1 VAGHRPAAP
10 NHHGAHYLRDH
21 ALIDQLVRA
30 SRAGPGQLVLDLGA
44 GHGAVTVALAAS
56 GARVIAV
63 ERDPRA
69 VAKLRRR
76 LASRPQVSVVTAD
89 VRELPLPRRDFLVVA
104 SIPFAVTT
112 LLLRRLAG
120 DPAVPLR
127 GAELVTGWGAAR
139 RFTSVVPPTVE
150 LAWWAA
156 RYRMRLVRRVTAQS
170 FSPPPR
176 VAAAHL
182 SVRPRLL
189 ATSPSGQRLLRRLL
203 PVAYRNPQLPA
214 RQIGAEVAAGG
225 HPVSRAA
232 VRDALARSG
241 VDPRAPAAGLTAEQW
256 HDVVLRL
263 ARSADLPA
271 AHRQLPR

>member
-1 VAGHRPAAP
+1 VAGHRPPAP
-10 NHHGAHYLRDH
+10 NPPGAHYLRDQ
-21 ALIDQLVRA
+21 ALITQLVRA

-44 GHGAVTVALAAS
+44 GHGAVTMALAAS

-69 VAKLRRR
+69 VARLRRR
-76 LASRPQVSVVTAD
+76 LGSCPQVSVVAGD
-89 VRELPLPRRDFLVVA
+89 VRGIPLPRRDFLVVA

-139 RFTSVVPPTVE
+139 RFTSAVPPTAE

-182 SVRPRLL
+182 SIRPRPL
-189 ATSPSGQRLLRRLL
+189 AASPSGQRLLRRL

-214 RQIGAEVAAGG
+214 RHIGAGGAAGG
-225 HPVSRAA
+225 RPVSRAA
-232 VRDALARSG
+232 VRAALARSG
-241 VDPRAPAAGLTAEQW
+241 VDPRAPAGGLTAEQW

-263 ARSADLPA
+263 AEAD
-271 AHRQLPR
+271 

>member
-10 NHHGAHYLRDH
+10 NPPGAHYLRDQ
-21 ALIDQLVRA
+21 ALIGQLVRA
-30 SRAGPGQLVLDLGA
+30 SGAGPGQLVLDLGA
-44 GHGAVTVALAAS
+44 GQGAVTTALAAS

-76 LASRPQVSVVTAD
+76 LASRPQVRVVAGD
-89 VRELPLPRRDFLVVA
+89 VRAIPLPRRDFLVVA

-139 RFTSVVPPTVE
+139 RVTSAVPPTAE

-156 RYRMRLVRRVTAQS
+156 RYQMRLVRQVAAQS

-182 SVRPRLL
+182 SIRPRPL
-189 ATSPSGQRLLRRLL
+189 AASPSGQRLLRRLL
-203 PVAYRNPQLPA
+203 PVAYRNPRLPA
-214 RQIGAEVAAGG
+214 RQIGAEGAAGG
-225 HPVSRAA
+225 GRVVSRAA

-241 VDPRAPAAGLTAEQW
+241 VDPRAPAAGLTAGQW
-256 HDVVLRL
+256 HDVVIRL
-263 ARSADLPA
+263 ADVC
-271 AHRQLPR
+271 